1 MKTLFAAAG
10 FALATTALSLF
21 LPSAPAVAVTGAAA
35 TRSAPVLCS
44 VTPAPIVVG
53 LL

>member
-21 LPSAPAVAVTGAAA
+21 LPSAPAVAEAN
-35 TRSAPVLCS
+35 RHRCLQ
-44 VTPAPIVVG
+44 
-53 LL
+53 